1 MGIHPDVV
9 RAAAFALLAVLAVM
23 PAAAQLGLPDP
34 VVLEGA
40 LDERVWIADGWRYH
54 PGDAPAWAA
63 PGFDDSA
70 WPVVASTM
78 RDPETM
84 PGGWPGIGW
93 FRRRIVLG
101 EGMPATALGLRAEH
115 YGASEI
121 YLDGRL
127 VARFGTVA
135 ATAEAERPVYPND
148 FVGVALEPGTV
159 HVLAV
164 RYSNAKGNVYA
175 GWAHGFQ
182 INIRSVESAGRA
194 YHRWTM
200 MITGWQIGFGGAFA
214 ALALLHLLLFAFR
227 PRGRENLAVA
237 AYTGL
242 LATELMITIPLR
254 LTTDVAGRL
263 ALFKPAHTIMVV
275 TVLVGLGIEHL
286 LLRRR
291 PSAFAWVVG
300 AGGLLLAG
308 WVWSWSEFR
317 SSNPYGTAFLLAAFG
332 EMLRVA
338 LAAVSRRVPDAWIV
352 AVGFVPIAAI
362 AVFQGAWDLVGLDR
376 MIEIPAPVAL
386 LPIALAFSVFL
397 SRRTARTS
405 RQLEVKL
412 AEVGELSARA
422 IEQERRV
429 AEQEAERRLL
439 EAESRR
445 RSEELEVA
453 RRLQVAML
461 PRTLPEIEGF
471 DLAFRMVTATEVGG
485 DYVDVRSP
493 GRDGTLLAVGDATSH
508 GLHAGMVVGV
518 AKSLF
523 QSAAPDDDPVQ
534 VLHRIG
540 SGLDAMDERHA
551 SMAMAVLRLQRR
563 RLTLSSAGMPPV
575 LVLHGSSRAVDEVL
589 LPGVPL
595 GTLSAA
601 IYQQREV
608 ELENGDVVVVMTDGL
623 VEALDE
629 QGRMFGYE
637 RTAAELA
644 KLAGRPA
651 AEVVG
656 ALLDAVNA
664 HLGGA
669 TPPDDVTLVALVV
682 R

>member
-1 MGIHPDVV
+1 MGIRPDVA
-9 RAAAFALLAVLAVM
+9 RAAAFAVLAVLAAL

-34 VVLEGA
+34 LVLEGA

-54 PGDAPAWAA
+54 PGDDLAWAA
-63 PGFDDSA
+63 PGFDDST
-70 WPVVASTM
+70 WPVVESLM
-78 RDPETM
+78 RDPEAM

-101 EGMPATALGLRAEH
+101 KGMPPTALGLRAEH

-121 YLDGRL
+121 YLDGRP
-127 VARFGTVA
+127 VARFGTAA
-135 ATAEAERPVYPND
+135 ATADAERPVYPND
-148 FVGVALEPGTV
+148 FVGVAVEPGRV

-164 RYSNAKGNVYA
+164 RYSNAKGNVYG

-182 INIRSVESAGRA
+182 INIRSVESAGRS

-214 ALALLHLLLFAFR
+214 SLALLHLLLFAFR

-242 LATELMITIPLR
+242 FATELVITIPLR

-263 ALFKPAHTIMVV
+263 ALFKPAYTVMVL
-275 TVLVGLGIEHL
+275 TVLVGLGVEHL

-291 PSAFAWVVG
+291 PSVFAWLVG
-300 AGGLLLAG
+300 VGGLLMAG
-308 WVWSWSEFR
+308 WVWTWAEFR
-317 SSNPYGTAFLLAAFG
+317 SPSPYGTAFMIAAFG

-338 LAAVSRRVPDAWIV
+338 LAAVLRRVPDAWIV
-352 AVGFVPIAAI
+352 AVGFVPIAAV
-362 AVFQGAWDLVGLDR
+362 AVFHGVWDLIGMER
-376 MIEIPAPVAL
+376 MIDIPAPVAL

-412 AEVGELSARA
+412 AEVGELSAKA

-461 PRTLPEIEGF
+461 PRTLPEIDGF

-485 DYVDVRSP
+485 DYVDVCSP
-493 GRDGTLLAVGDATSH
+493 GSNGTLLAVGDATSH

-523 QSAAPDDDPVQ
+523 QSAAPDDDPVR
-534 VLHRIG
+534 VLRRVG
-540 SGLDAMDERHA
+540 GGLDTMHERHA
-551 SMAMAVLRLQRR
+551 SMAMAVLRLRRR
-563 RLTLSSAGMPPV
+563 RLTVSSAGMPPV
-575 LVLHGSSRAVDEVL
+575 LILRRAGRTVEEVL

-595 GTLSAA
+595 GTLPAA
-601 IYQQREV
+601 TYQQREV
-608 ELENGDVVVVMTDGL
+608 DLEDGDVVLVMTDGL
-623 VEALDE
+623 VEAVDE
-629 QGRMFGYE
+629 QGRMFGYD

-644 KLAGRPA
+644 KLAGRSA

-656 ALLDAVNA
+656 AMFDAVTG
-664 HLGGA
+664 HLGGV
-669 TPPDDVTLVALVV
+669 TPPDDVTVVALVA

>member
-1 MGIHPDVV
+1 MASAAVV
-9 RAAAFALLAVLAVM
+9 ALLAVLTAM
-23 PAAAQLGLPDP
+23 PVAAQLGLPDP
-34 VVLEGA
+34 VVLEGP

-54 PGDAPAWAA
+54 PGDDPAWAA

-70 WPVVASTM
+70 WPVAGSLM
-78 RDPETM
+78 RDPAAM
-84 PGGWPGIGW
+84 PGGWTGIGW

-101 EGMPATALGLRAEH
+101 EGMPLTALGLRAEH

-127 VARFGTVA
+127 VARFGVVGATV
-135 ATAEAERPVYPND
+135 EAEHPVYPND
-148 FVGVALEPGTV
+148 FVGIALEPERL

-164 RYSNAKGNVYA
+164 RFSNARGNVYWR
-175 GWAHGFQ
+175 GVRGFW
-182 INIRSVESAGRA
+182 INIRSVESAGHA

-242 LATELMITIPLR
+242 LATELTITVPLR
-254 LTTDVAGRL
+254 LTIDVAERL
-263 ALFKPAHTIMVV
+263 ALYRPAYTIMVV
-275 TVLVGLGIEHL
+275 TVLVGLGVEHL

-291 PSAFAWVVG
+291 PSVFAWLVG
-300 AGGLLLAG
+300 VGGLVLAG
-308 WVWSWSEFR
+308 WIWSWDEFR
-317 SSNPYGTAFLLAAFG
+317 SANPYQTAFMLAAFG

-338 LAAVSRRVPDAWIV
+338 LAAVLRRVPEAWIV

-461 PRTLPEIEGF
+461 PKTLPEIEGF
-471 DLAFRMVTATEVGG
+471 DLAFRMVTAAEVGG

-493 GRDGTLLAVGDATSH
+493 GGNGTLLAVGDATSH

-523 QSAAPDDDPVQ
+523 QSTAPDDDPVR
-534 VLHRIG
+534 VLHRVG
-540 SGLDAMDERHA
+540 SGLDAMH
-551 SMAMAVLRLQRR
+551 
-563 RLTLSSAGMPPV
+563 
-575 LVLHGSSRAVDEVL
+575 
-589 LPGVPL
+589 
-595 GTLSAA
+595 
-601 IYQQREV
+601 
-608 ELENGDVVVVMTDGL
+608 
-623 VEALDE
+623 
-629 QGRMFGYE
+629 
-637 RTAAELA
+637 
-644 KLAGRPA
+644 
-651 AEVVG
+651 
-656 ALLDAVNA
+656 
-664 HLGGA
+664 
-669 TPPDDVTLVALVV
+669 
-682 R
+682 